1 MQTNKIYETKIL
13 RQNNEGFGIG
23 IIDGI
28 TTFINGALPNEIVKV
43 KIDKIYKNYA
53 SGSIVE
59 IIEKSNQRKIPECP
73 FFNEC
78 GGCNLMHQKYIDQL
92 EFKKN
97 KIISIFKKICNMNI
111 DLKKVN
117 SYNTFN
123 YRNKVVFKV
132 EKDKIGF
139 YKPKTKKIVDIDKC
153 IISNEK
159 INDCLLKIRSFIVD
173 KKDNEINEVMI
184 RVCDNKVMIALDNI
198 NKKYEDEF
206 TRIFSDVSSIY
217 INNKLVFGV
226 QTLNQTLNNLV
237 FNVSPK
243 SFFQVNP
250 VVAKNLYNKVLEYAN
265 KSDISVDLYSGTGTI
280 TLLLSKKSK
289 RVIGVEVVKDAVRD
303 AKKNMILNNIDN
315 AEFLCGKVEDKIDE
329 LKNLNV
335 DVLVLDPPRSG
346 SDRKS
351 LKNIL
356 QIEPKKIIYISCN
369 PVTLARD
376 INVLKEKYELK
387 EISAFDMFPNTYH
400 VECCTLLSL
409 KKYNKFKKAKIVR
422 E

>member
-1 MQTNKIYETKIL
+1 MQINKIYETKIL
-13 RQNNEGFGIG
+13 RQNNEGLGIG

-28 TTFINGALPNEIVKV
+28 TTFIIGALPNEIVKV

-53 SGSIVE
+53 AGSIVE

-73 FFNEC
+73 FFYEC
-78 GGCNLMHQKYIDQL
+78 GGCNLMHQNYIDQL

-97 KIISIFKKICNMNI
+97 KIISIFKKICNMDI

-139 YKPKTKKIVDIDKC
+139 YKPKTKKIIDIDKC

-159 INDCLLKIRSFIVD
+159 INDCLLKIRSFIGD

-184 RVCDNKVMIALDNI
+184 RVCDNKVMIALDDI
-198 NKKYEDEF
+198 NKKYEDKF

-217 INNKLVFGV
+217 INNKLVFGKH
-226 QTLNQTLNNLV
+226 TLNQTLNNLV

-250 VVAKNLYNKVLEYAN
+250 VVAENLYNKVLEYAN
-265 KSDISVDLYSGTGTI
+265 KSDISIDLYSGTGTI

-289 RVIGVEVVKDAVRD
+289 RVIGVEVVKDAVED
-303 AKKNMILNNIDN
+303 AKNNMILNNIDN
-315 AEFLCGKVEDKIDE
+315 AEFLCGKVEKRIDE

-400 VECCTLLSL
+400 VECVCIL
-409 KKYNKFKKAKIVR
+409 NR
-422 E
+422 R